1 MSDGSYKVN
10 PQRVEIGHEIQRA
23 CRQAQLTT
31 SGKLDIEVD
40 NILVRHL
47 LQNGQVDRQLL

>member
-10 PQRVEIGHEIQRA
+10 PQRVEIGHELQRA

-31 SGKLDIEVD
+31 PGNLYSEVD
-40 NILVRHL
+40 TILVRHL

>member
-1 MSDGSYKVN
+1 MADGSYKLN
-10 PQRVEIGHEIQRA
+10 PRRVDIGHELQRA

-31 SGKLDIEVD
+31 SGKLYIEVD
-40 NILVRHL
+40 TILVRHI

>member
-10 PQRVEIGHEIQRA
+10 PQRVEIGHELQRA
-23 CRQAQLTT
+23 CRQAQLNTP
-31 SGKLDIEVD
+31 GKLYIEVD
-40 NILVRHL
+40 TILVRHL

>member
-1 MSDGSYKVN
+1 MSDGSYKLN
-10 PQRVEIGHEIQRA
+10 PKRVDIGRELQRA

-31 SGKLDIEVD
+31 SGKLYIEVD
-40 NILVRHL
+40 TILVRHI

>member
-1 MSDGSYKVN
+1 MSDGSHKLN
-10 PQRVEIGHEIQRA
+10 PQRVEIGHELQRA

-31 SGKLDIEVD
+31 SDKLYIEVD
-40 NILVRHL
+40 TILVRHL

>member
-1 MSDGSYKVN
+1 MSDGSYKLN
-10 PQRVEIGHEIQRA
+10 PERVEIGHELQRA

-31 SGKLDIEVD
+31 SGKLYIEVD
-40 NILVRHL
+40 TVLVRHL